1 MGCIMKFIMKLL
13 YTNYNNYIII
23 SVGLVNILLQEGI
36 AKITDFGLSNT
47 LKQIMSTSKGEGNMA
62 YIDPLS
68 FKDEFYKCGKQSD
81 IFSLGVILWEISSG
95 KIPCGGVTTNYGIS
109 LYRLNGSRD
118 SPFP

>member
-47 LKQIMSTSKGEGNMA
+47 LKQIMSTSKGEGNIA

-68 FKDEFYKCGKQSD
+68 FKDKYYKRGKQSD
-81 IFSLGVILWEISSG
+81 LQFWSDFGRFQAG
-95 KIPCGGVTTNYGIS
+95 K
-109 LYRLNGSRD
+109 
-118 SPFP
+118 FPVKVLPQIMTFCYTG